1 MARIFNTYGPRMH
14 PNDGRV
20 VSNFI
25 VQALKGEPI
34 TIYGEGLQTRSF
46 TYVDDLVDG
55 LIRLMNTGDDVT
67 GPINLGNPDEFT
79 IRELAEQV
87 IALTGS
93 KSRLAF
99 LPLPQDDP
107 RQRQPNVTKAETVL
121 GWRPTIALKDGL
133 VRTIEHFDAKLRA
146 G

>member
-1 MARIFNTYGPRMH
+1 VARIFNTYGPRMH